1 MVRALTPGAADTSRV
16 NIGTVVRLE
25 SPAGSDLPPITIL
38 GSWDA
43 DVGRRIF
50 ANGSELAQRLL
61 GCSVGDEVEVD
72 GVRATISGI
81 EAWPV
86 ER

>member
-16 NIGTVVRLE
+16 NIGTVVRLAA
-25 SPAGSDLPPITIL
+25 SSGSELPPITIL

-43 DVGRRIF
+43 DVGRRTF

-61 GCSVGDEVEVD
+61 GCGVGDAVEVD

-81 EAWPV
+81 DAWPV